1 MNDQTEFWLTFD
13 HSEKK
18 VSVVRKWEKLGSHT
32 VRQRD
37 IEVMYNYSRECW
49 EVTQY
54 FTRTYDIDDDG
65 CLVSDDDEYWSNEG
79 KPWREYAIARHH
91 KLLSLRFPYECGD
104 KEPKSDMKDVV
115 AELIEANY

>member
-18 VSVVRKWEKLGSHT
+18 VSVVRKWELLGSHT

-49 EVTQY
+49 EITQN

-65 CLVSDDDEYWSNEG
+65 CLVSDDEYWSTEG
-79 KPWREYAIARHH
+79 KPWREYAISRHH
-91 KLLSLRFPYECGD
+91 KLLSLRFPYECGN
-104 KEPKSDMKDVV
+104 KEPQSDMKDVA